1 MMAWMSIGRWVA
13 KTSKIARGVTVEHE
27 GLMEEM
33 ETQRATFLRRGLAL
47 LVGKEGKEVVG
58 ADRSQP
64 RVTYWR
70 EDEKVAEATAAEKNL
85 TMVKVGR
92 GVNKR

>member
-1 MMAWMSIGRWVA
+1 M
-13 KTSKIARGVTVEHE
+13 
-27 GLMEEM
+27 
-33 ETQRATFLRRGLAL
+33 
-47 LVGKEGKEVVG
+47 VG